1 MFHQRYIVHLQL
13 LDSFSRAQHSAG
25 PGFGFGKGPRFLND
39 GAYIAQ
45 PGPGQSA
52 DPRSVV
58 EKRLSLV

>member
-1 MFHQRYIVHLQL
+1 MK
-13 LDSFSRAQHSAG
+13 SPAKSAG